1 MSSANHLDNYIPSN
15 YGPSK
20 LRPVTSHD
28 WSLPTCE
35 RFLVCSSGTFLFS
48 VELLQL
54 LERETGMSRVVIRTN
69 AEVQDFVIDS
79 PDIDHVRQG

>member
-1 MSSANHLDNYIPSN
+1 M
-15 YGPSK
+15 
-20 LRPVTSHD
+20 
-28 WSLPTCE
+28 
-35 RFLVCSSGTFLFS
+35 VCSYGTFLFS